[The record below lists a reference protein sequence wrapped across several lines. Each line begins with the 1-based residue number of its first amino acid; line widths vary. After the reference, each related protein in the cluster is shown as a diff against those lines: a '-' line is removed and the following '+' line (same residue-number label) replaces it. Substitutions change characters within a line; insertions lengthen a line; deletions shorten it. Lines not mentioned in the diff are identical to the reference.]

1 MSADYFK
8 RSHSCLEEAR
18 AALARGDH
26 PLCVVRAQEALGMA
40 VKSLLRALAIE
51 YPRVHDV
58 SPALLSARGS
68 LPEPVKSRV
77 EELASLVSELASVR
91 GPAMYGYEA
100 VGVPASEV
108 VSESYARE
116 VLRKVESHVEAI
128 SRALIPALKGKGYW
142 KD

>member
-1 MSADYFK
+1 
-8 RSHSCLEEAR
+8 
-18 AALARGDH
+18 
-26 PLCVVRAQEALGMA
+26 MA

-77 EELASLVSELASVR
+77 EELASVR

-116 VLRKVESHVEAI
+116 VLRKVESHVKAI
-128 SRALIPALKGKGYW
+128 SRVLIPALKGKGYW